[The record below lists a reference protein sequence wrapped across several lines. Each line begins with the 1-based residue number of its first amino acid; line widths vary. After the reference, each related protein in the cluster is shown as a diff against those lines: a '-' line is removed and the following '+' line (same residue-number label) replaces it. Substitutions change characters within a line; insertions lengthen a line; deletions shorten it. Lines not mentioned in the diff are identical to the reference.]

1 VTKTLEECKVV
12 AEEEGKHLILLR
24 VYCIGTDRKSANM
37 ILKHRTQ
44 TEVEVEVAAVDAE
57 EDEVGEGTVAI
68 TLDQAGGEVAAEDQD
83 QVVTGVIQEVLVKI
97 PVMMDG
103 KV

>member
-1 VTKTLEECKVV
+1 MTKTLEECKVV

-44 TEVEVEVAAVDAE
+44 TEVEVEDAE

>member
-1 VTKTLEECKVV
+1 
-12 AEEEGKHLILLR
+12 
-24 VYCIGTDRKSANM
+24 M

-44 TEVEVEVAAVDAE
+44 TEVEVEDAE

>member
-44 TEVEVEVAAVDAE
+44 TEVEVEDAE